1 MAIRF
6 VLGFLFVLGLATA
19 WCSQLGEGV
28 LITAISSIRQAI
40 DGQEQKPEIA
50 QVREAVANLENNLW
64 IWKAT
69 LYAGISVVV
78 CGLIGFSVLSKKR
91 SSDRELD

>member
-6 VLGFLFVLGLATA
+6 VLGFVFVLGLAIA

-28 LITAISSIRQAI
+28 LLTATSSIRQAI
-40 DGQEQKPEIA
+40 NGPEQKPEIA
-50 QVREAVANLENNLW
+50 RVREAVADLENNLW

-69 LYAGISVVV
+69 LYSGIAVVG
-78 CGLIGFSVLSKKR
+78 CGLIGFAVLPKAR
-91 SSDRELD
+91 SSGR